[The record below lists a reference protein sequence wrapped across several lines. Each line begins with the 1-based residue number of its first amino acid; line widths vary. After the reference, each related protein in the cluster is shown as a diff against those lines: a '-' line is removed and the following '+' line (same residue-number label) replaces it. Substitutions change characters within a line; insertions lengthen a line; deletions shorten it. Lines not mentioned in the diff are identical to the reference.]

1 MAKLKSAEHVSSD
14 AKRFEIISTVILAI
28 LAVIALLPII
38 LIVIA
43 SFTDETTLLRN
54 GYSFFPEK
62 WSTDAYV
69 YMLQQG
75 ATIFRAYGISILVT
89 VIGTVISVLITT
101 MIAYPM
107 SRKNFKYKNVLAF
120 FVFFTML
127 FNGGVVPSYMMWTQM
142 FHIKN
147 TIWALILPN
156 YLCGAFNIFLVR
168 NYYANS
174 IPDALIESAQIDGA
188 SELTI
193 FFKIIFPLAVPTVA
207 TISLFTALTYW
218 NDWVNA
224 LYYIQKPQYY
234 GIQNLLIRIMN
245 NIQYLKSGAASV
257 AVGTGAIQL
266 PSNAVR
272 MSMAV
277 IGILPIV
284 VIYPFVQKYFV
295 KGVVVGAVK
304 G

>member
-1 MAKLKSAEHVSSD
+1 MVNMKKKLMASDTKIFKIVST
-14 AKRFEIISTVILAI
+14 IILGLLA
-28 LAVIALLPII
+28 LVALLPII

-62 WSTDAYV
+62 WSADAYV
-69 YMLQQG
+69 YMIQQG
-75 ATIFRAYGISILVT
+75 STIFRAYGISILVT
-89 VIGTVISVLITT
+89 IIGTVVSVLITT

-107 SRKNFKYKNVLAF
+107 SRRNFKYKNALAF

-127 FNGGVVPSYMMWTQM
+127 FNGGVVPSYMMWTQV
-142 FHIKN
+142 FQIKN
-147 TIWALILPN
+147 TLWALIIPN

-174 IPDALIESAQIDGA
+174 IPEALIESAQIDGA

-207 TISLFTALTYW
+207 TISLFTALIYW

-257 AVGTGAIQL
+257 AVGTGAISL

>member
-1 MAKLKSAEHVSSD
+1 MTDE
-14 AKRFEIISTVILAI
+14 KRFKAISTIVLAI
-28 LAVIALLPII
+28 LAVMALLPII

-54 GYSFFPEK
+54 GYSFLPEK

-69 YMLQQG
+69 YMMQQG
-75 ATIFRAYGISILVT
+75 STIFRAYGISVLVT
-89 VIGTVISVLITT
+89 LIGTVLSVLITT

-107 SRKNFKYKNVLAF
+107 SRRNFKYKNVLAF

-142 FHIKN
+142 FNIKN

-174 IPDALIESAQIDGA
+174 IPEALIESAQIDGA

-193 FFKIIFPLAVPTVA
+193 FFKIMFPLAIPTVA

-257 AVGTGAIQL
+257 AVGTGAISL